1 MKIVFLDIDGV
12 LNSTAWYR
20 NVRISGCGC
29 LELDAHLDPEAVLRV
44 RRILDASGAR
54 VVLSSSLRL
63 IYHLSDL
70 RLALTSRG
78 LPEGAIIGIT
88 PNLCGR
94 SRDDEI
100 RSYLKQHSDEV
111 DGFVILDDSANL
123 DGLRSSQVKV
133 DPATGLQ
140 DADVDDALHILCGF
154 TEDESGR
161 VE

>member
-20 NVRISGCGC
+20 SVRCSGCRC
-29 LELDAHLDPEAVLRV
+29 LELDTHLDPEAVLRV
-44 RRILDASGAR
+44 RRILDASGAH
-54 VVLSSSLRL
+54 VVLSTSLRL

-70 RLALTSRG
+70 RLALTSKG
-78 LPEGAIIGIT
+78 LPEGAIVGIT

-94 SRDDEI
+94 SRDEEI
-100 RSYLKQHSDEV
+100 RSYLKKHSEEV

-123 DGLRSSQVKV
+123 NGLRSSQVKV
-133 DPATGLQ
+133 DSDTGLQ
-140 DADVDDALHILCGF
+140 DADVDEALLILSGS
-154 TEDESGR
+154 TEEQSGR